1 MTDQIR
7 IDENRDVADLPEASR
22 EWDLDRDYYW
32 RVIYATRPY
41 VSGGR
46 AFDYYEPGYRFGY
59 ESARRYRGKEWD
71 AVEPDLER
79 DWENCRYRGAT
90 QWQTVKEAVRDAWD
104 RVSSMA

>member
-1 MTDQIR
+1 M
-7 IDENRDVADLPEASR
+7 DENRDVANLPTASR

-46 AFDYYEPGYRFGY
+46 GFDYYEPAYRFGY